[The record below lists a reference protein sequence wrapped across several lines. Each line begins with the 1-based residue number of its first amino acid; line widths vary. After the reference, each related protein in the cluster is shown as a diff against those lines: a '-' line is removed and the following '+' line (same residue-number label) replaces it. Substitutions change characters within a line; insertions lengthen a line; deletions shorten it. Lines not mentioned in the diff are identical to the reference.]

1 METRKMSPNFRIK
14 PTRNDVKIILK
25 LSGDFDGSSAF
36 ELINALMENS
46 GRAEKIIVN
55 TSGLSSIHPF
65 GAGVFQKNCVLQRRA
80 PQLIITGKHGSKL
93 APDES
98 RHVRTE
104 QSVR

>member
-1 METRKMSPNFRIK
+1 MSPNFRIK

-65 GAGVFQKNCVLQRRA
+65 GAGVFQKNCFLQRRA
-80 PQLIITGKHGSKL
+80 PELIITGKHGSKL

-98 RHVRTE
+98 RYVKAE
-104 QSVR
+104 KSVR